1 MRILLQK
8 LYHSYDACL
17 ENVVLIRICYVL
29 FSLSLFDELANIRKL
44 LVNGCWRWCC
54 SDDFIFPS
62 SLVNEGLEVLS
73 ELLIWLR
80 EYI

>member
-8 LYHSYDACL
+8 LYHTHDACL

-29 FSLSLFDELANIRKL
+29 FSLRLCDELTDFGRI

-54 SDDFIFPS
+54 SDEFVFPS
-62 SLVNEGLEVLS
+62 SLVEKGLEVLS
-73 ELLIWLR
+73 VLLVGL
-80 EYI
+80 

>member
-8 LYHSYDACL
+8 LYHTYDSCP
-17 ENVVLIRICYVL
+17 ENVVLIFICYVL
-29 FSLSLFDELANIRKL
+29 FSLRLCDELTDFGRI

-62 SLVNEGLEVLS
+62 SLVEKCLEVLAI
-73 ELLIWLR
+73 LLVWLG